1 MLESDFLIM
10 RCLALIAA
18 LTGFFSFA
26 PPAQAQWAAMNAIR
40 IDVSMGGATRN
51 FLAQSQ
57 AAARQDRASARKV
70 LAQPLSEGSKASLVF
85 EPSLAVRKRNL
96 ANFVAKSRSTN
107 PDGAAQLQQ
116 LFASTDVMGAVA
128 KEMAPY
134 GLRVDNIADAFAVY
148 WINAWEAANGITG
161 STETRERAQAVKLQ
175 AANALLESLDI
186 LRAPAAAKQ
195 ELAEALLIQ
204 AALISA
210 TADQAKSDPALQA
223 QVKSAVAQGA
233 MAMGLDLT
241 VMTLTPSGFIP
252 ALSEGDG
259 SARK

>member
-1 MLESDFLIM
+1 MIA
-10 RCLALIAA
+10 RCFALIAA
-18 LTGFFSFA
+18 LTGFVTFA
-26 PPAQAQWAAMNAIR
+26 QPAQAQWAAMNAIR

-51 FLAQSQ
+51 FRNQSE
-57 AAARQDRASARKV
+57 ASARQDQASARKV
-70 LAQPLSEGSKASLVF
+70 LAQPLSESTRAGLAF

-107 PDGAAQLQQ
+107 PEGAAQLQQ
-116 LFASTDVMGAVA
+116 LFASTDVMAAVA

-134 GLRVDNIADAFAVY
+134 GLRVDNMADAFAVY

-161 STETRERAQAVKLQ
+161 STETRARAQAVKLQ
-175 AANALLESLDI
+175 AANALLESPDI

-210 TADQAKSDPALQA
+210 SADQAKSDPALMA
-223 QVKSAVAQGA
+223 NVKSAVAQGA
-233 MAMGLDLT
+233 MAMGLDLS
-241 VMTLTPSGFIP
+241 VMTLTPGGFI
-252 ALSEGDG
+252 AAVADGDG